1 MKIATSLL
9 LGLGLLSAVAMA
21 RAEHSDTQPYFPDA
35 QYPEGTPDAEDCL
48 GFPLGQRA
56 ATPAEIGACLEAWAA
71 ASDRMRVTRYASTH
85 EGRPLYYVVLG
96 TPERL
101 GKLDEVRAGWDRLA
115 DPSGLDDHR
124 ARQLLDE
131 LPAVAWLAYSIHGD
145 ETSGA
150 DAALAV
156 IHHLA
161 FDRGEDT
168 NRLLDKL
175 LVIVD
180 PMMNPDGRHRFL
192 QQVAEFRGEKHNL
205 DDQSLVHTG
214 YWPWGRTNHY
224 LFDMNRDWL
233 FGTQPET
240 RGRMKAV
247 EMWHPQMFVDAHEM
261 GPQESYLF
269 SPPRQPYNPNLPDWQ
284 HQWNRQFARDQASA
298 FDAHGWR
305 YYTGEWND
313 DWYPGYSDAWAALGG
328 AIGILYEQAGVADD
342 GVKQAGGYV
351 LSYREAVFHHLT
363 SSMANLRSLAANAKA
378 IKQDWYEQRREAV
391 SGGGPYAK
399 RTFAVLPTK
408 NQGRLKDFVDLMNLQ
423 GVRVY
428 RLDRD
433 TSLGDATDQL
443 GRRRGR
449 VDLPAGTLLIPN
461 RQPLAQRTAA
471 LLEFDP
477 HIPEDSLHNERK
489 RLLREGQTTVYDVTA
504 WNLTMLFGLE
514 SLTLESALPG
524 AVTRIE
530 SLPSTAPHQESKA
543 EPVGWYFDGADD
555 RAQAAAAWLLQHDVR
570 VRLARRDTELGGKSV
585 AAGSPLVLA
594 VDNRQLALDL
604 PGRLAAA
611 ADASGIA
618 ARAVETG
625 LGEGDR
631 ADLGGE
637 YFPILPRPRVALVT
651 RGDIDSYDFGADW
664 YYLDQKLGLRNSHLD
679 VDRLADTDLRR
690 YNVIVLPNRSRGQLP
705 EDALAALRSWVHD
718 GGSLIA
724 VGGSARQLATTDADM
739 GNTRLLP
746 DVLDDPLPYRVALAR
761 EWQAARDDMPAA
773 SSIWAHDAPLSLDVP
788 WEMEHPDESAGGGG
802 EKSKSEA
809 SGGMPEPTAAQL
821 EDDWQALFMPQG
833 ALLATRTDHKSWLM
847 LGAGDYLPVMTGD
860 APVLM
865 AARSVSAPARFGVLL
880 PSDDDAVSGP
890 HDLGWAPMPAGDE
903 LRLRMSGLLWP
914 EAAHR
919 LANAAWLTRES
930 VGSGQLILFATPPVF
945 RGASLATARVFA
957 NAVLYGPGLGASAP
971 IEP

>member
-1 MKIATSLL
+1 MRIAKSLL
-9 LGLGLLSAVAMA
+9 FCLSLVFAATGA
-21 RAEHSDTQPYFPDA
+21 RAEQSDLQPFFPGA
-35 QYPEGTPDAEDCL
+35 QYPPDAPAPEDCL

-56 ATPAEIGACLEAWAA
+56 ATPAEIGNCLEAWAA
-71 ASDRMRVTRYASTH
+71 ASDRMQVTRYASTH

-96 TPERL
+96 TAQRL
-101 GKLDEVRAGWDRLA
+101 QHLDEVRAGWNQLA
-115 DPSGLDDHR
+115 DPSDLDDGE
-124 ARQLLDE
+124 ARVLLDQ

-161 FDRGEDT
+161 FDKSEDT
-168 NRLLDKL
+168 TKLLDGL

-192 QQVAEFRGEKHNL
+192 QQVAEFRGARHNL

-247 EMWHPQMFVDAHEM
+247 EKWHPQMFVDAHEM

-284 HQWNRQFARDQASA
+284 HRWNRQFARDQARA

-351 LSYREAVFHHLT
+351 LSYRESVLHHLT
-363 SSMANLRSLAANAKA
+363 SSMANLHSLAANADA
-378 IKQDWYEQRREAV
+378 IKKGWYEQRRRAV
-391 SGGGPYAK
+391 GDDGPYAK
-399 RTFAVLPTK
+399 RTFAVLPTA
-408 NQGRLKDFVDLMNLQ
+408 NRGRLEAFVDLMNLQ

-433 TSLGDATDQL
+433 TTVGGAVDQL
-443 GRRRGR
+443 GRSRGR
-449 VDLPAGTLLIPN
+449 EKLPAGTLLIPN
-461 RQPLAQRTAA
+461 RQPQAQRTAA

-477 HIPEDSLHNERK
+477 HIPADSLRMERQ

-514 SLTLESALPG
+514 ALSVEDGLPG
-524 AVTRIE
+524 AVTRID
-530 SLPSTAPHQESKA
+530 SVQPASARRGA
-543 EPVGWYFDGADD
+543 GAADPVAWYFDGNDD
-555 RAQAAAAWLLQHDVR
+555 RSQAAAAWLLQHDVHMR
-570 VRLARRDTELGGKSV
+570 VARRDTELGNESV
-585 AAGSPLVLA
+585 AAGSPIVLA
-594 VDNRQLALDL
+594 VDNGELGAEL
-604 PGRLAAA
+604 PKRLSEA
-611 ADASGIA
+611 ADAAGIPA
-618 ARAVETG
+618 NGASTG

-631 ADLGGE
+631 PDLGGE
-637 YFPILPRPRVALVT
+637 YFPIVPRPRVALVT
-651 RGDIDSYDFGADW
+651 RGEIDSYDFGADW
-664 YYLDQKLGLRNSHLD
+664 YFLDQKLGLRNSHLD

-690 YNVIVLPNRSRGQLP
+690 YNVIVLPNRDRGELP
-705 EDALAALRSWVHD
+705 DDALAALRSWVSD
-718 GGSLIA
+718 GGTLIA
-724 VGGSARQLATTDADM
+724 VGGSARQLASAEADL
-739 GNTRLLP
+739 GETRLLP
-746 DVLDDPLPYRVALAR
+746 DVLDDLLPYRIALTR
-761 EWQAARDDMPAA
+761 EWQAARDDMPAE
-773 SSIWAHDAPLSLDVP
+773 SSIWAHDAPPKLDVP
-788 WEMEHPDESAGGGG
+788 WETEQEDESPGGGAN
-802 EKSKSEA
+802 ESTPEA
-809 SGGMPEPTAAQL
+809 PAPSPAQL
-821 EDDWQALFMPQG
+821 GDEWQALFMPQG
-833 ALLATRTDHKSWLM
+833 ALLAARVDHKSWLM
-847 LGAGDYLPVMTGD
+847 LGARDYLPVMAGD
-860 APVLM
+860 VPVLM
-865 AARSVSAPARFGVLL
+865 AARGVSAPARLGVLV
-880 PSDDDAVSGP
+880 PSDDDAVSEP
-890 HDLGWAPMPAGDE
+890 HDLGWAPLPPGEE

-930 VGSGQLILFATPPVF
+930 VGSGQLILFASPPVF
-945 RGASLATARVFA
+945 RGATLATARIFG

-971 IEP
+971 IKP